1 MEAKRKGK
9 QLSMNEGTSRPGP
22 EPRERANS
30 DNLSGHASPL
40 LECLN
45 LLCRYYKI
53 STSPNVL
60 TAGLPLERGQ
70 LDAPL
75 FIRAADRAGLSAR
88 VLKIP
93 LEQLS
98 RLVLPAVVLL
108 KNNKACLVTDLV
120 DGQYQVITPESG
132 SGSSLVSR
140 DILQQEFSGE
150 VLFVKEKHQFDE
162 RTPETLELQERH
174 WFWGTLLRS
183 RKIYRDVIIASCVI
197 NLFVIVSPLFIM
209 NVYDRVVPNNA
220 TDTLWVLAVGAGTAY
235 LMDFLLK
242 TTRSHFIDIAGKKSD
257 ILLSA
262 QMFEQ
267 TLGLQFSARPV
278 SVGSF
283 ARHLQEFDYIREFI
297 TSSTVAT
304 LVDLPFCLL
313 VLAVVALLGGSI
325 VFVPLAGIV
334 VIALHS
340 WFIQPALRASIE
352 NTQRS
357 SAQKHAALVETLSGI
372 EGVKAKGAE
381 GELQHRWEKLSGHI
395 AKWDIRTRSLITSAS
410 TLSAL
415 VIQLVTIGIVVCGVY
430 LIVEQSLSM
439 GGLIAAV
446 MLSGRALA
454 PVAQLSSLSTRYYQ
468 AKSAL
473 IALNRVMELPIER
486 QNHNSSLKAP
496 RIDQAI
502 TLEDVSFNY
511 PKQHGLALNN
521 ISLEIKAGEKVAII
535 GRMGSGKSTIQRLL
549 MRFFTPTAGH
559 IRVDGIDIQQLSPH
573 ELRERI
579 AYVSQETQ
587 LYFGTVRD
595 NIAMGSGYVE
605 DEEVLAV
612 AELCGVTEFTNRH
625 PNGLQMPVAER
636 GSNLSGGQRQGIALA
651 RALLSD
657 PSVLLFDEPCS
668 AMDSL
673 TEYRFRQRL
682 KEIAAN
688 KTLILTTYKSSM
700 LELVDRIIVLDQ
712 GNLVA
717 DGPKEQVIEA
727 LGQGKVT
734 L

>member
-1 MEAKRKGK
+1 
-9 QLSMNEGTSRPGP
+9 MNEGTSRPDP
-22 EPRERANS
+22 ELTERVKNATS
-30 DNLSGHASPL
+30 AEHASPL
-40 LECLN
+40 LECLS
-45 LLCRYYKI
+45 LLCRHYKI
-53 STSPNVL
+53 PASISAL
-60 TAGLPLERGQ
+60 TAGLPLEQGQ
-70 LDAPL
+70 LDIPL

-88 VLKIP
+88 ALKTP

-98 RLVLPAVVLL
+98 RMVLPAVALL
-108 KNNKACLVTDLV
+108 KNNKACLITDRG
-120 DGQYQVITPESG
+120 DDQFQVLIPEAG
-132 SGSSLVSR
+132 SGTSLVNVR
-140 DILQQEFSGE
+140 ELQQEFTGE
-150 VLFVKEKHQFDE
+150 VLFVKEKHQYED
-162 RTPETLELQERH
+162 RTPETLDLPERH

-183 RKIYRDVIIASCVI
+183 RKIYRDVIIASIVI

-220 TDTLWVLAVGAGTAY
+220 METLWVLAVGASAAY

-242 TTRSHFIDIAGKKSD
+242 TARSHFIDIAGKKSD

-304 LVDLPFCLL
+304 LVDLPFSLL
-313 VLAVVALLGGSI
+313 ILAVVGLLGGPV

-334 VIALHS
+334 IIALHS
-340 WFIQPALRASIE
+340 WFIQPSLRASIE

-357 SAQKHAALVETLSGI
+357 SAQKHAALVETLCGI
-372 EGVKAKGAE
+372 EGVKAKSAE

-395 AKWDIRTRSLITSAS
+395 AKWDIRTRSLTTSAS

-430 LIVEQSLSM
+430 LIVDQNLSM

-454 PVAQLSSLSTRYYQ
+454 PVAQLSTLSTRYYQ

-473 IALNRVMELPIER
+473 IALNRVMELPVEQ
-486 QNHNSSLKAP
+486 QNHNSTLAVPK
-496 RIDQAI
+496 IDKSI
-502 TLEDVSFNY
+502 TFEGVSFNY
-511 PKQHGLALNN
+511 PKQHGLALNSIN
-521 ISLEIKAGEKVAII
+521 LEIRAGEKVAII

-559 IRVDGIDIQQLSPH
+559 VRVDGIDIQQLSPH
-573 ELRERI
+573 GLRDRI
-579 AYVSQETQ
+579 AYVSQDTQ
-587 LYFGTVRD
+587 LYFGTVQD
-595 NIAMGSGYVE
+595 NIALGSGYVG
-605 DEEVLAV
+605 DEAVLTA

-625 PNGLQMPVAER
+625 PLGLQMPVAER
-636 GSNLSGGQRQGIALA
+636 GSNLSGGQRQSIALA
-651 RALLSD
+651 RALLSN

-682 KEIAAN
+682 KGIAED

-717 DGPKEQVIEA
+717 DGPKDKVIEA
-727 LGQGKVT
+727 LGEGKVT

>member
-1 MEAKRKGK
+1 MN
-9 QLSMNEGTSRPGP
+9 NEGTSRPEP
-22 EPRERANS
+22 EPGERAHNGT
-30 DNLSGHASPL
+30 LPKHASPL

-53 STSPNVL
+53 STTPSVL
-60 TAGLPLERGQ
+60 TAGLPLEQGQ
-70 LDAPL
+70 LDVPL

-88 VLKIP
+88 VLKTP

-108 KNNKACLVTDLV
+108 KNNRACLVTDLV
-120 DGQYQVITPESG
+120 DGQYQIITPESG
-132 SGSSLVSR
+132 SGSSLVSK
-140 DILQQEFSGE
+140 DTLQQECSGE
-150 VLFVKEKHQFDE
+150 VLFVKEKHRYDE
-162 RTPETLELQERH
+162 RTPEILELPERH

-220 TDTLWVLAVGAGTAY
+220 TDTLWVLAAGASLAY

-242 TTRSHFIDIAGKKSD
+242 TARSHFIDIAGKKSD

-262 QMFEQ
+262 RMFEQ

-278 SVGSF
+278 SAGSF

-313 VLAVVALLGGSI
+313 VLAVVAMLGGSI
-325 VFVPLAGIV
+325 VFVPLAGIAI
-334 VIALHS
+334 IALHS

-357 SAQKHAALVETLSGI
+357 SAQKHAALVETLCGI
-372 EGVKAKGAE
+372 EGVKAKSAE
-381 GELQHRWEKLSGHI
+381 SELQHRWEKINGHI
-395 AKWDIRTRSLITSAS
+395 AKWDIRTRSLTTSAS

-430 LIVEQSLSM
+430 LIVDQNLSM
-439 GGLIAAV
+439 GGLIASV

-454 PVAQLSSLSTRYYQ
+454 PVAQLSALSTRYYQ

-473 IALNRVMELPIER
+473 TALNKVMELPVEQ

-496 RIDQAI
+496 AINQAI
-502 TLEDVSFNY
+502 TLENVSFHY
-511 PKQHGLALNN
+511 PGQHGLALNK
-521 ISLEIKAGEKVAII
+521 ISLDIKAGEKVAIT

-579 AYVSQETQ
+579 AYVSQDTQ
-587 LYFGTVRD
+587 LYFGTVRE

-625 PNGLQMPVAER
+625 PKGLQMPVAER
-636 GSNLSGGQRQGIALA
+636 GSNLSGGQRQSITLA

-657 PSVLLFDEPCS
+657 PGVLLFDEPCS

-682 KEIAAN
+682 KDIAAN

-717 DGPKEQVIEA
+717 DGSKEQVIEA
-727 LGQGKVT
+727 LEQGKVN

>member
-1 MEAKRKGK
+1 
-9 QLSMNEGTSRPGP
+9 MNEGTSRPDP
-22 EPRERANS
+22 ELKERVNNDTSAE
-30 DNLSGHASPL
+30 HASPL

-45 LLCRYYKI
+45 LLCRHYKI
-53 STSPNVL
+53 PTSTSALV
-60 TAGLPLERGQ
+60 AGLPLEQGQ
-70 LDAPL
+70 LDVPL

-88 VLKIP
+88 ALKTP

-98 RLVLPAVVLL
+98 RLVLPAVALL
-108 KNNKACLVTDLV
+108 KNNKACLITDRV
-120 DGQYQVITPESG
+120 DGQFQVITPEAG
-132 SGSSLVSR
+132 TGSSLVST
-140 DILQQEFSGE
+140 DDLLEEFTGE
-150 VLFVKEKHQFDE
+150 VLFVKEKHQYDD
-162 RTPETLELQERH
+162 RTPETLDLPERH

-183 RKIYRDVIIASCVI
+183 RKIYRDVIIASIVI

-220 TDTLWVLAVGAGTAY
+220 TDTLWVLAVGASAAY
-235 LMDFLLK
+235 FMDFLLK
-242 TTRSHFIDIAGKKSD
+242 TARSHFIDIAGKKSD

-267 TLGLQFSARPV
+267 TLGLQFSVRPV

-313 VLAVVALLGGSI
+313 ILSVVALLGGPV
-325 VFVPLAGIV
+325 VFVPLTGIAI
-334 VIALHS
+334 IALHS

-357 SAQKHAALVETLSGI
+357 SAQKHAALVETLCGI
-372 EGVKAKGAE
+372 EGVKAKSAE

-395 AKWDIRTRSLITSAS
+395 AKWDIRTRSLTTSAS

-430 LIVEQSLSM
+430 LIVQQNLSM

-454 PVAQLSSLSTRYYQ
+454 PIAQLSTLSTRYYQ

-473 IALNRVMELPIER
+473 IALNKVMELPVEQ
-486 QNHNSSLKAP
+486 QNLNSSLKAP
-496 RIDQAI
+496 KIDENI
-502 TLEDVSFNY
+502 TLENISFNY

-521 ISLEIKAGEKVAII
+521 INLEIKAGEKVAII

-549 MRFFTPTAGH
+549 MRFFTPTSGH
-559 IRVDGIDIQQLSPH
+559 VRVDGIDVQQLSPH
-573 ELRERI
+573 ELRDRI
-579 AYVSQETQ
+579 AYVSQDTQ

-595 NIAMGSGYVE
+595 NIAMGSGYVD
-605 DEEVLAV
+605 DETVLAA
-612 AELCGVTEFTNRH
+612 AELCGVSEFTNRH
-625 PNGLQMPVAER
+625 PMGLQMPVAER
-636 GSNLSGGQRQGIALA
+636 GSNLSGGQRQSIALA

-682 KEIAAN
+682 KEIAAD